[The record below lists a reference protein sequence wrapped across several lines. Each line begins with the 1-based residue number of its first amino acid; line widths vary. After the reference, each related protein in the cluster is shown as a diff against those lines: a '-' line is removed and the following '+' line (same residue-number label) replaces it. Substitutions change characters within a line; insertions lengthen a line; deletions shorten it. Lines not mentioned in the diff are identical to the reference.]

1 MKRFLKWLIK
11 TFCPDLLKQEDPWI
25 YEVVHSTR
33 FKVIDLLVDQAEET
47 KSQGP
52 YKHIY
57 VATAVQAEARK
68 NGRLIETKDINFMIE
83 LALQLK
89 KRRL

>member
-1 MKRFLKWLIK
+1 MRRFLKWLIK
-11 TFCPDLLKQEDPWI
+11 TFYPDLLREDTWI
-25 YEVVHSTR
+25 EEMIRDTR
-33 FKVIDLLVDQAEET
+33 FKVVDLLVDQAEET

-83 LALQLK
+83 LSLQLK
-89 KRRL
+89 KRTL

>member
-1 MKRFLKWLIK
+1 MKRFLEWLIR
-11 TFCPDLLKQEDPWI
+11 TYYPDLLKADTWVDDI
-25 YEVVHSTR
+25 IRDTR
-33 FKVIDLLVDQAEET
+33 FKVVDLLVNQAEET

-57 VATAVQAEARK
+57 VATAVQAEARR
-68 NGRLIETKDINFMIE
+68 NGRPAETKDINFMIE

-89 KRRL
+89 KRRS

>member
-1 MKRFLKWLIK
+1 MKRFLEWVLT
-11 TFCPDLLKQEDPWI
+11 TFYPELLRKDTWVDEMI
-25 YEVVHSTR
+25 RGTR
-33 FKVIDLLVDQAEET
+33 FKVVDLLVDQAEET

-68 NGRLIETKDINFMIE
+68 NGRPVETKDINFMIE

-89 KRRL
+89 KRRS